1 MIDYEEII
9 EQLDIEKIKNLL
21 DRLEVPYQDKGAYL
35 VCKTACHNADLEDA
49 SDKLYYYD
57 NTHIFYCYTHCNAMS
72 IFKFLKSY
80 YETRD
85 IEYDWVEDIYN
96 VVLDCSRYDKYN
108 FQPKK
113 YKTIREK
120 YEVQKEIELPK
131 YNEGALGCFIK
142 WYPVEWLNDGISK
155 AAMDKYEIRYSI
167 SQNKIIIPHRDIE
180 GNLVGIRGRALNPEE
195 VELFGKY
202 MPVKLENTWYTHPLS
217 MNLYGLYQNKENI
230 KKNRI
235 CFIAEAEKS
244 VMQAE
249 SFSRDNCVVSVC
261 GSQLNKFSLKKLI
274 NECRPE
280 EIVICFDK
288 EDNTNDIYFNKLYTL
303 GKKYQNYANFSFI
316 FDFKGL
322 LELKDSPFDKG
333 EKIFEEL
340 LERRVKIR

>member
-9 EQLDIEKIKNLL
+9 EQLDEDKVKALLEK
-21 DRLEVPYQDKGAYL
+21 LEVPYQDKGAFL
-35 VCKTACHNADLEDA
+35 VCKTACHNADLEEA
-49 SDKLYYYD
+49 SDKLYYYK
-57 NTHIFYCYTHCNAMS
+57 NTHMFVCYTECGNLS
-72 IFKFLKSY
+72 IFKFLKNY
-80 YETRD
+80 YEVRG
-85 IEYDWVEDIYN
+85 IEYDWVTDIYN

-113 YKTIREK
+113 YKAIREK
-120 YEVQKEIELPK
+120 YETQREVELPK
-131 YNEGALGCFIK
+131 YNEGALGCFVK
-142 WYPVEWLNDGISK
+142 YYPIEWLNDGISK
-155 AAMDKYEIRYSI
+155 TAMDKYEIKYSI

-230 KKNRI
+230 KKNGI

-249 SFSRDNCVVSVC
+249 SFGRDNCVVSVC
-261 GSQLNKFSLKKLI
+261 GSQLNKFSLKKLV
-274 NECRPE
+274 NECHPK

-288 EDNTNDIYFNKLYTL
+288 EDNTNDMYFNKLYAL
-303 GKKYQNYANFSFI
+303 GKKYQNYADFSFI

-322 LELKDSPFDKG
+322 LKLKDSPFDKG
-333 EKIFEEL
+333 ERVFEEL
-340 LERRVKIR
+340 LSKRVKIR